1 MASASETDA
10 LFKLPTGEFTAARN
24 ALAARL
30 KKAGRTDEA
39 ARVKELTR
47 PTATAWAV
55 HQVYWLHPKDFERLV
70 ALDEKVRKAQASGH
84 PSLRD
89 VLDERRK
96 LVSELTSRAETLLAE
111 AGHGVSP
118 DATRRMTITLESLGS
133 WGRTE
138 GAPQPGRLTADLEPL
153 GFDGLAALL
162 GGKKL
167 AAAAKVLPFRSA
179 KQATPVEDPAAVRA
193 RAREAVATAEKALR
207 NAQRD
212 AERAQAAHEKATA
225 RAQEAEARYAQ
236 AREEARVT
244 ASEARKTAQAV
255 ADAQRALEKARA
267 SVPR

>member
-1 MASASETDA
+1 MASASEIDA
-10 LFKLPTGEFTAARN
+10 LFKLPAGEFTAARN

-55 HQVYWLHPKDFERLV
+55 NQVYWLHPKDFDRLV

-96 LVSELTSRAETLLAE
+96 LISELTGRAETLLAE

-118 DATRRMTITLESLGS
+118 DATRRMTITLESLAS

-167 AAAAKVLPFRSA
+167 PAAKVLQFRSA

-193 RAREAVATAEKALR
+193 RAREAVAAAEKTLR

-212 AERAQAAHEKATA
+212 AERAQAAHDKATT
-225 RAQEAEARYAQ
+225 RAQEAETRYAQ
-236 AREEARVT
+236 AREEARVA